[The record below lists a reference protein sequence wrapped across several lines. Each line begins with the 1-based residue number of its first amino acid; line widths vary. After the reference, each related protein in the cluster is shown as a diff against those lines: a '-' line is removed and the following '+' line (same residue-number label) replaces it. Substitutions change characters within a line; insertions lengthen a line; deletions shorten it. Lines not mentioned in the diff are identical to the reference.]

1 MNKLNI
7 TPAPI
12 FDKVV
17 LLLLVLSQILKTYGP
32 VSYWNFATI
41 PTYILGFLFVLMV
54 ITGKR
59 NFKMGQSIPIAL
71 VWFFLYWAVIHI
83 VTNIRSGIV
92 PQNVIECALT
102 FILFWGVVTPERFP
116 RLLKYY
122 SRVAWIC
129 IAFFVLQEASYRF
142 TGMRIPGIMP
152 GFPIALNSVEDA
164 NSYIAETIIGTR
176 SASFFSEPAYFAQY
190 IMPLFAL
197 ELFYDK
203 NKNHYLKAVFIGI
216 VILFTMSGTGIASMG
231 MVFLVYIL
239 SLMAKRSI
247 VSKLAVILL
256 FVGGL
261 LVLPYLAETEIGS
274 SIIGRQAEMSR
285 TYDGG
290 SRSGFMRLYR
300 GLYVYDDY
308 TTIEKIFGN
317 DNNKAI
323 QNHITHSVFAY
334 TFEENHDTFFN
345 GVQYTLLRTGLLGLF
360 IMAMLFIQIYKKNN
374 ICGRAILFGFLVL
387 MFMEAVFF
395 GNNMV
400 LFLILAE
407 RMKYLKLEEE

>member
-1 MNKLNI
+1 
-7 TPAPI
+7 
-12 FDKVV
+12 
-17 LLLLVLSQILKTYGP
+17 
-32 VSYWNFATI
+32 
-41 PTYILGFLFVLMV
+41 
-54 ITGKR
+54 
-59 NFKMGQSIPIAL
+59 
-71 VWFFLYWAVIHI
+71 
-83 VTNIRSGIV
+83 
-92 PQNVIECALT
+92 
-102 FILFWGVVTPERFP
+102 
-116 RLLKYY
+116 
-122 SRVAWIC
+122 
-129 IAFFVLQEASYRF
+129 
-142 TGMRIPGIMP
+142 
-152 GFPIALNSVEDA
+152 
-164 NSYIAETIIGTR
+164 
-176 SASFFSEPAYFAQY
+176 
-190 IMPLFAL
+190 
-197 ELFYDK
+197 
-203 NKNHYLKAVFIGI
+203 
-216 VILFTMSGTGIASMG
+216 
-231 MVFLVYIL
+231 
-239 SLMAKRSI
+239 MAKRSI